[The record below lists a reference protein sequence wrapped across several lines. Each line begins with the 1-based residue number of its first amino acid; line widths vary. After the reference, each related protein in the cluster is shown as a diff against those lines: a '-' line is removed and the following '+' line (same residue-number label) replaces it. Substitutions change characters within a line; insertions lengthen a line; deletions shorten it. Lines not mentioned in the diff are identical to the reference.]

1 MPGSRT
7 CQPALELPWW
17 SAGDAV
23 IEVRR
28 TSELF
33 FRSFSASPQLS
44 HRNELKCMSRAFRR
58 LSETSRHLSSAA
70 STIAHSPAMAAEYS
84 TRVIGAPNT
93 FGGWESTRNGMA
105 RHADEVVVYPQSTAY
120 TSRTRQLETSSRPST
135 TFRYG
140 QTSRR

>member
-17 SAGDAV
+17 RVGDGV

-33 FRSFSASPQLS
+33 FRSFSASLQLS
-44 HRNELKCMSRAFRR
+44 HHNLPKCMSRAFRR

-93 FGGWESTRNGMA
+93 FGGWEDTRNGIA
-105 RHADEVVVYPQSTAY
+105 QHSDSVVFPQSTAY
-120 TSRTRQLETSSRPST
+120 TSRTRLLETSSRPST

-140 QTSRR
+140 PTSRR